1 MADTQS
7 VKITIPEHLGDIKLG
22 KYKEFIINA
31 DEENG
36 DQLAL
41 YYFCG
46 LDGDMQEGMKKKDL
60 DEIRNQLGEVLSE
73 KPALTKTFQY
83 NNKEYGFHPKLED
96 ISLGEY
102 IDLDTYL
109 KEPYKEAEKILGVL
123 YRPITKKMF
132 GRHDIENYDP
142 DKHNGLGFQDL
153 GADIFMGCLL
163 FFYRIVTDLQITFLK
178 SLEKEK
184 NQDMMHNPN
193 SVESG
198 DGMESYIKL
207 LKAISLDLR
216 K

>member
-1 MADTQS
+1 MGDTQS
-7 VKITIPEHLGDIKLG
+7 VKITIPENLGDIKLG
-22 KYKEFIINA
+22 KYKEFILNA

-73 KPALTKTFQY
+73 KPPLTKSFQY
-83 NNKEYGFHPKLED
+83 NGKEYGFHPKLED

-109 KEPYKEAEKILGVL
+109 KEPYKDAEKILGVL

-184 NQDMMHNPN
+184 KKDMMHNPN

-207 LKAISLDLR
+207 LRAISSDLR

>member
-1 MADTQS
+1 MGDTQS

-22 KYKEFIINA
+22 KYKEFILNA

-73 KPALTKTFQY
+73 KPALTKSFQY

-193 SVESG
+193 SVENG

>member
-1 MADTQS
+1 MGDTQS
-7 VKITIPEHLGDIKLG
+7 VKITIPENLGDIKLG
-22 KYKEFIINA
+22 KYKEFILNA

-73 KPALTKTFQY
+73 KPPLSKSFRY
-83 NNKEYGFHPKLED
+83 NGKEYGFHPKLED

-109 KEPYKEAEKILGVL
+109 KEPYKDAEKILGVL

-184 NQDMMHNPN
+184 KKDMMHNPN
-193 SVESG
+193 SVMVWSR
-198 DGMESYIKL
+198 
-207 LKAISLDLR
+207 ISNCSR
-216 K
+216 QSPQI

>member
-1 MADTQS
+1 MGDTQS
-7 VKITIPEHLGDIKLG
+7 VKITIPENLGDIKLG

-73 KPALTKTFQY
+73 KPPLTKSFQY
-83 NNKEYGFHPKLED
+83 NGKEYGFHPKLED

-184 NQDMMHNPN
+184 KKDMMHNPN
-193 SVESG
+193 SVENG

-207 LKAISLDLR
+207 LRAISSDLR

>member
-1 MADTQS
+1 MGDTQS

-73 KPALTKTFQY
+73 KPALTKSFQY
-83 NNKEYGFHPKLED
+83 NGKEYGFHPKLED

-109 KEPYKEAEKILGVL
+109 KEPYKDAEKVLGVL
-123 YRPITKKMF
+123 YRPIVKEK
-132 GRHDIENYDP
+132 GDLYEIEPYKGTDGYADFP
-142 DKHNGLGFQDL
+142 LDVAL
-153 GADIFMGCLL
+153 GATL
-163 FFYRIVTDLQITFLK
+163 FFYRLSNKLLK
-178 SLEKEK
+178 DTQTSLEGEKKESLIS
-184 NQDMMHNPN
+184 QPPLT

-198 DGMESYIKL
+198 DGMEV
-207 LKAISLDLR
+207 
-216 K
+216 

>member
-1 MADTQS
+1 MGDTQS
-7 VKITIPEHLGDIKLG
+7 VKITIPEHLGDIKIG

-31 DEENG
+31 DEQNG

-73 KPALTKTFQY
+73 KPALTKSFQY

-163 FFYRIVTDLQITFLK
+163 FFYRIVTDLQLTFLK

-207 LKAISLDLR
+207 LKAISSDLR

>member
-1 MADTQS
+1 MGDTQS

-73 KPALTKTFQY
+73 KPALTKSFQY

-153 GADIFMGCLL
+153 GADIFLGCLL

-184 NQDMMHNPN
+184 NQDMMHNHN
-193 SVESG
+193 SVASG

>member
-1 MADTQS
+1 MGDTQS
-7 VKITIPEHLGDIKLG
+7 VKITIPENLGDIKLG

-73 KPALTKTFQY
+73 KPPLTKSFQY
-83 NNKEYGFHPKLED
+83 NGKEYGFHPKLED

-109 KEPYKEAEKILGVL
+109 KEPYKDAEKILGVL

-184 NQDMMHNPN
+184 KKDMMHNPN

-207 LKAISLDLR
+207 LRAISSDLR

>member
-73 KPALTKTFQY
+73 KPALTKSFQY

-153 GADIFMGCLL
+153 GADIFLGCLL

-184 NQDMMHNPN
+184 NQDMMHNHN
-193 SVESG
+193 SVASG

>member
-1 MADTQS
+1 MGDTQS

-22 KYKEFIINA
+22 KYKEFILNA

-73 KPALTKTFQY
+73 KPALTKSFQY

>member
-1 MADTQS
+1 MGDTQS

-73 KPALTKTFQY
+73 KPTLTKSFQY

-184 NQDMMHNPN
+184 NQDMMHNHN
-193 SVESG
+193 SVASG

>member
-1 MADTQS
+1 MGDTQS
-7 VKITIPEHLGDIKLG
+7 VKITIPENLGDIKLG

-60 DEIRNQLGEVLSE
+60 DEIRNQIGEVLSE
-73 KPALTKTFQY
+73 KPPLSKSFRY
-83 NNKEYGFHPKLED
+83 NGKEYGFHPKLED

-109 KEPYKEAEKILGVL
+109 KEPYKDAEKILGVL

-184 NQDMMHNPN
+184 KKDMMHNPN

-207 LKAISLDLR
+207 LRAISLDLR

>member
-1 MADTQS
+1 MGDTQS
-7 VKITIPEHLGDIKLG
+7 VKITIPENLGDIKLG
-22 KYKEFIINA
+22 KYKEFILNA

-73 KPALTKTFQY
+73 KPPLTKSFQY
-83 NNKEYGFHPKLED
+83 NGKEYGFHPKLED

-109 KEPYKEAEKILGVL
+109 KEPYKDAEKILGVL

-184 NQDMMHNPN
+184 KKDMMHNPN

>member
-1 MADTQS
+1 MGDTQS

-73 KPALTKTFQY
+73 KPALTKSFQY

>member
-1 MADTQS
+1 MGDTQS
-7 VKITIPEHLGDIKLG
+7 VKITIPENLGDIKLG
-22 KYKEFIINA
+22 KYKEFILNA

-73 KPALTKTFQY
+73 KPPLTKSFQY
-83 NNKEYGFHPKLED
+83 NGKEYGFHPKLED

-109 KEPYKEAEKILGVL
+109 KEPYKEAEKILGIL

-184 NQDMMHNPN
+184 KKDMMHNPN

-207 LKAISLDLR
+207 LREISSDLR

>member
-1 MADTQS
+1 MGDTQS
-7 VKITIPEHLGDIKLG
+7 VKITIPENLGDIKLG

-73 KPALTKTFQY
+73 KPPLTKSFQY
-83 NNKEYGFHPKLED
+83 NGKEYGFHPKLED

-109 KEPYKEAEKILGVL
+109 KEPYKDAEKILGVL

-184 NQDMMHNPN
+184 KKDMMHNPN

-207 LKAISLDLR
+207 LKAISSDLR

>member
-1 MADTQS
+1 MGDTQS

-73 KPALTKTFQY
+73 KPALTKSFQY
-83 NNKEYGFHPKLED
+83 NGKEYGFHPKLED

-163 FFYRIVTDLQITFLK
+163 FFIV
-178 SLEKEK
+178 S
-184 NQDMMHNPN
+184 
-193 SVESG
+193 
-198 DGMESYIKL
+198 
-207 LKAISLDLR
+207 
-216 K
+216 

>member
-1 MADTQS
+1 MGDTQS
-7 VKITIPEHLGDIKLG
+7 VKITIPENLGDIKLG

-73 KPALTKTFQY
+73 KPPLTKSFQY
-83 NNKEYGFHPKLED
+83 NGKEYGFHPKLED

-109 KEPYKEAEKILGVL
+109 KEPYKDAEKILGVL
-123 YRPITKKMF
+123 YRPITKKIF

-184 NQDMMHNPN
+184 KKDMMHNPN

-216 K
+216 R

>member
-1 MADTQS
+1 MGDTQS

-22 KYKEFIINA
+22 KYKEFILNA

-73 KPALTKTFQY
+73 KPPLTKSFQY
-83 NNKEYGFHPKLED
+83 NGKEYGFHPKLED

-109 KEPYKEAEKILGVL
+109 KEPYKDAEKILGIL

-184 NQDMMHNPN
+184 KKDMMQNPN
-193 SVESG
+193 SVENG

-207 LKAISLDLR
+207 LRAISSDLR

>member
-1 MADTQS
+1 MGDTQS
-7 VKITIPEHLGDIKLG
+7 VKITIPENLGDIKLG

-73 KPALTKTFQY
+73 KPALTKSFQY
-83 NNKEYGFHPKLED
+83 NGKEYGFHPKLED

-109 KEPYKEAEKILGVL
+109 KEPYK
-123 YRPITKKMF
+123 
-132 GRHDIENYDP
+132 
-142 DKHNGLGFQDL
+142 
-153 GADIFMGCLL
+153 
-163 FFYRIVTDLQITFLK
+163 
-178 SLEKEK
+178 
-184 NQDMMHNPN
+184 
-193 SVESG
+193 
-198 DGMESYIKL
+198 
-207 LKAISLDLR
+207 
-216 K
+216 

>member
-1 MADTQS
+1 MGDTQS
-7 VKITIPEHLGDIKLG
+7 VKITIPENLGDIKLG
-22 KYKEFIINA
+22 KYKEFILNA

-73 KPALTKTFQY
+73 KPPLSKSFRY
-83 NNKEYGFHPKLED
+83 NGKEYGFHPKLED

-109 KEPYKEAEKILGVL
+109 KEPYKEAEKILGIL

-184 NQDMMHNPN
+184 KKDMMHNPN
-193 SVESG
+193 SVENG

-207 LKAISLDLR
+207 LRAISSDLR

>member
-1 MADTQS
+1 MGDTQS
-7 VKITIPEHLGDIKLG
+7 VKITIPENLGDIKLG
-22 KYKEFIINA
+22 KYKEFILNA

-73 KPALTKTFQY
+73 KPPLTKSFQY
-83 NNKEYGFHPKLED
+83 NGKEYGFHPKLED

-109 KEPYKEAEKILGVL
+109 KEPYKDAEKILGVL

-184 NQDMMHNPN
+184 KKDMMHNPN
-193 SVESG
+193 SVENG

-207 LKAISLDLR
+207 LKAISSDLR

>member
-1 MADTQS
+1 MGDTQS
-7 VKITIPEHLGDIKLG
+7 VKITIPENLGDIKLG
-22 KYKEFIINA
+22 KYKEFILNA

-73 KPALTKTFQY
+73 KPPLSKSFRY
-83 NNKEYGFHPKLED
+83 NGKEYGFHPKLED

-109 KEPYKEAEKILGVL
+109 KEPYKEAEKILGIL

-184 NQDMMHNPN
+184 KKDMMHNPN
-193 SVESG
+193 SVENG

-207 LKAISLDLR
+207 LKAISSDLR

>member
-1 MADTQS
+1 
-7 VKITIPEHLGDIKLG
+7 
-22 KYKEFIINA
+22 
-31 DEENG
+31 
-36 DQLAL
+36 
-41 YYFCG
+41 
-46 LDGDMQEGMKKKDL
+46 MQEGMKKKDL

-73 KPALTKTFQY
+73 KPALTKSFQY
-83 NNKEYGFHPKLED
+83 NGKEYGFHPKLED

>member
-73 KPALTKTFQY
+73 KPPLTKSFQY
-83 NNKEYGFHPKLED
+83 NGKEYGFHPKLED

-153 GADIFMGCLL
+153 GADIFLGCLL

-184 NQDMMHNPN
+184 NQDMMHNHN
-193 SVESG
+193 SVASG

>member
-1 MADTQS
+1 MGDTQS

-22 KYKEFIINA
+22 KYKEFILNA

-73 KPALTKTFQY
+73 KPTLTKSFQY

-123 YRPITKKMF
+123 YRPITKKIF

-193 SVESG
+193 SVENG

>member
-1 MADTQS
+1 MGDTQS
-7 VKITIPEHLGDIKLG
+7 VKITIPENLGDIKLG

-73 KPALTKTFQY
+73 KPPLTKSFQY
-83 NNKEYGFHPKLED
+83 NGKEYGFHPKLED

-109 KEPYKEAEKILGVL
+109 KEPYKEAEKILGIL

-184 NQDMMHNPN
+184 KKDMMHNPN

-207 LKAISLDLR
+207 LRAISLDLR

>member
-1 MADTQS
+1 MGDTQS
-7 VKITIPEHLGDIKLG
+7 VKITIPENLGDIKLG

-73 KPALTKTFQY
+73 KPALIKSFQY
-83 NNKEYGFHPKLED
+83 NGKEYGFHPKLED

-109 KEPYKEAEKILGVL
+109 KEPYKDAEKILGVL

-184 NQDMMHNPN
+184 KKDMMHNPN
-193 SVESG
+193 SVENG

-207 LKAISLDLR
+207 LKEISSDLR

>member
-1 MADTQS
+1 MGDTQS
-7 VKITIPEHLGDIKLG
+7 VKITIPENLGDIKLG
-22 KYKEFIINA
+22 KYKEFILNA

-73 KPALTKTFQY
+73 KPALIKSFQY

>member
-1 MADTQS
+1 MGDTQS

-73 KPALTKTFQY
+73 KPTLTKSFQY
-83 NNKEYGFHPKLED
+83 NSKEYGFHPKLED

-207 LKAISLDLR
+207 LKAISSDLR

>member
-1 MADTQS
+1 MGDTQS

-73 KPALTKTFQY
+73 KPPLTKSFQY
-83 NNKEYGFHPKLED
+83 NGKEYGFHPKLED

-153 GADIFMGCLL
+153 GADIFLGCLL

-184 NQDMMHNPN
+184 NQDMMHNHN
-193 SVESG
+193 SVASG

>member
-1 MADTQS
+1 MGDTQS
-7 VKITIPEHLGDIKLG
+7 VKITIPENLGDIKLG

-73 KPALTKTFQY
+73 KPPLTKSFQY
-83 NNKEYGFHPKLED
+83 NGKEYGFHPKLED

-109 KEPYKEAEKILGVL
+109 KEPYKDAEKILGVL

-184 NQDMMHNPN
+184 KKDMMHNPN
-193 SVESG
+193 SVENG

-207 LKAISLDLR
+207 LKAISSDLR

>member
-1 MADTQS
+1 MGDTQS
-7 VKITIPEHLGDIKLG
+7 VKITIPENLGDIKLG

-73 KPALTKTFQY
+73 KPALTKSFQY
-83 NNKEYGFHPKLED
+83 NGKEYGFHPKLED

-109 KEPYKEAEKILGVL
+109 KEPYKDAEKILGVL

-184 NQDMMHNPN
+184 KKDMMHNPN
-193 SVESG
+193 SAESG

-207 LKAISLDLR
+207 LKAISSDLR

>member
-73 KPALTKTFQY
+73 KPPLTKSFQY

-153 GADIFMGCLL
+153 GADIFLGCLL

-184 NQDMMHNPN
+184 NQDMMHNHN
-193 SVESG
+193 SVASG

>member
-1 MADTQS
+1 MGDTQS
-7 VKITIPEHLGDIKLG
+7 VKITIPENLGDIKLG
-22 KYKEFIINA
+22 KYKEFILNA

-73 KPALTKTFQY
+73 KPPLTKSFQY
-83 NNKEYGFHPKLED
+83 NGKEYGFHPKLED

-163 FFYRIVTDLQITFLK
+163 FFYRIVTDLQITFLR

-193 SVESG
+193 SVASG

>member
-1 MADTQS
+1 MGDTQS

-22 KYKEFIINA
+22 KYKEFILNA

-73 KPALTKTFQY
+73 KPTLTKSFQY

-207 LKAISLDLR
+207 LKAISSDLR